1 MNNATAQPH
10 FQTTPIPQHSDL
22 RNIGGNGI
30 SRFDAEEIKEMKE
43 MNFIEQMKKQYEE
56 MLRRMEEE
64 E

>member
-1 MNNATAQPH
+1 
-10 FQTTPIPQHSDL
+10 
-22 RNIGGNGI
+22 
-30 SRFDAEEIKEMKE
+30 MKE